1 MNLSNNFPDAFY
13 RVSIRGLIIDG
24 DKVLL
29 GRHKE
34 GEIWETFGGGLDFG
48 ENPHEAL
55 KREITEET
63 GCDVLCISEKPI
75 FVLPH
80 IVHNKR
86 GMDWF
91 YNFPVYYEIKID
103 ISNFDFSLQ
112 YPEIKWF
119 TIEEIQN
126 LSIFE
131 GEESLKQALKN
142 ILSKAE

>member
-1 MNLSNNFPDAFY
+1 
-13 RVSIRGLIIDG
+13 
-24 DKVLL
+24 
-29 GRHKE
+29 
-34 GEIWETFGGGLDFG
+34 
-48 ENPHEAL
+48 
-55 KREITEET
+55 
-63 GCDVLCISEKPI
+63 
-75 FVLPH
+75 
-80 IVHNKR
+80 
-86 GMDWF
+86 MDWF